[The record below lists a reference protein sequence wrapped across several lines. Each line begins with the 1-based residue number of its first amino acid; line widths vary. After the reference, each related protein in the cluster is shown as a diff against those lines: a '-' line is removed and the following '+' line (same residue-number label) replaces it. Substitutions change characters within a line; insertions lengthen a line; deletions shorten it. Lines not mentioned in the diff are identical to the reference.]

1 MSIARTIIVATLGS
15 MFLASCGGEKETR
28 PTASIRSAEHSGP
41 PQVVI
46 VEPGDGDTVIG
57 PAVTVRLQA
66 HGLAIVPAGDT
77 TPNSGHHHLF
87 LDRDLTPAGTPIP
100 TEPGY
105 IVHLGT
111 GGDSYTF
118 NSVTPG
124 RHRLIAVVA
133 DAVHVPLQPWVVDT
147 VHFVVRRP

>member
-1 MSIARTIIVATLGS
+1 MSA
-15 MFLASCGGEKETR
+15 
-28 PTASIRSAEHSGP
+28 AEHEGL
-41 PQVVI
+41 PQVLI
-46 VEPGDGDTVIG
+46 LEPGDGDTVLG

-66 HGLAIVPAGDT
+66 RGLAIVPAGDT

-87 LDRDLTPAGTPIP
+87 LDRDLTPPGTAIP

-111 GGDSYTF
+111 GGDRYTF
-118 NSVTPG
+118 DSVAPG
-124 RHRLIAVVA
+124 PHRLIAVVG

-147 VHFVVRRP
+147 VHFVVRGR

>member
-1 MSIARTIIVATLGS
+1 MFMRRILLVASLGS
-15 MFLASCGGEKETR
+15 ISLASCGGEERGRT
-28 PTASIRSAEHSGP
+28 PASMSAGEHSGP
-41 PQVVI
+41 PQVLI
-46 VEPGDGDTVIG
+46 VEPADGDTVVG

-111 GGDSYTF
+111 GGDTYTF
-118 NSVTPG
+118 DSVAPG
-124 RHRLIAVVA
+124 PHRLIAVVG
-133 DAVHVPLQPWVVDT
+133 DAVHVPLNPWVVDT
-147 VHFVVRRP
+147 VHFVVRAP